1 MFLKE
6 TNFLGVFTKT
16 SGLIGPFLQKASTQA
31 DHIWDLL
38 ANKYTY
44 VFMKSF
50 RNSKRA
56 ILSYYVKVFR
66 TTDLF
71 LNLLNWLIFIEYVFY
86 ILNHGEAVWPR
97 QMLCILFLGRRN
109 IIA

>member
-38 ANKYTY
+38 ANKYTC

-56 ILSYYVKVFR
+56 S
-66 TTDLF
+66 
-71 LNLLNWLIFIEYVFY
+71 
-86 ILNHGEAVWPR
+86 
-97 QMLCILFLGRRN
+97 
-109 IIA
+109 